1 MTRLRKS
8 GGNTV
13 KRPDSKNSK
22 LGKDSRPIRVM
33 ITKVGL
39 DGHDRGVKVVA
50 RGLRDAGFEV
60 IYPGLHLT
68 PQAIATAAVQ
78 EDVAVVGVSIHSN
91 AHNVLVPEII
101 RECKKQGLKDALFM
115 VGGII
120 PDEDIKKLK
129 KVGVGAV
136 FPPGASLGDIAEF
149 IRANAPKRGGSR

>member
-1 MTRLRKS
+1 M
-8 GGNTV
+8 
-13 KRPDSKNSK
+13 KRPASE
-22 LGKDSRPIRVM
+22 RPIRVM

-68 PQAIATAAVQ
+68 PAMIASAAVQ
-78 EDVAVVGVSIHSN
+78 EDVAVVGISTHNN

-101 RECKKQGLKDALFM
+101 KECRKRGLNDALYM

-120 PDEDIKKLK
+120 PEEDVKKLK
-129 KVGVGAV
+129 KAGVGAV
-136 FPPGASLGDIAEF
+136 FPPGASLAEIAEF
-149 IRANAPKRGGSR
+149 IQKNAPTRGKLGGKKSE

>member
-1 MTRLRKS
+1 
-8 GGNTV
+8 
-13 KRPDSKNSK
+13 
-22 LGKDSRPIRVM
+22 M

-68 PQAIATAAVQ
+68 PQMIASAAVQ
-78 EDVAVVGVSIHSN
+78 EDVAVVGISTHNN

-101 RECKKQGLKDALFM
+101 KECRKQGLKDALYM

-120 PDEDIKKLK
+120 PDEDVKKLK
-129 KVGVGAV
+129 KAGVGAV
-136 FPPGASLGDIAEF
+136 FPPGASLADIAEF
-149 IRANAPKRGGSR
+149 IRKEAPKRGKKGAKSKK